1 MDPKWR
7 CISYWKRGYSVLLV
21 LLGSIEVM
29 SWWKTHPQ
37 IFLSSK
43 KQKFT
48 GAPISEL
55 PIKFAS
61 SSNPSKMGNSMIPP
75 GKKNTWVFPKTG
87 VFPPKWMVKIMEN
100 PIKMGWFGGKT
111 PYFRKHPPFFVSKS
125 KFHPQIHQ
133 NSPPEP
139 ATLRWLEVELVIRPH
154 SEWRPSHENQR
165 QSPLIGKKNRPPKT
179 QA

>member
-29 SWWKTHPQ
+29 SWWKTHP
-37 IFLSSK
+37 
-43 KQKFT
+43 KFSCLQRNKNSL
-48 GAPISEL
+48 APPSVNY
-55 PIKFAS
+55 P
-61 SSNPSKMGNSMIPP
+61 SNLHQVRIPP
-75 GKKNTWVFPKTG
+75 KWVIPWSPREKKNTWVFPKTG

-165 QSPLIGKKNRPPKT
+165 QSPLIGKKTRPPKT